1 MNDYYS
7 LGGVCTYSRRMA
19 ISETVSMF
27 DYSYFFMNINLTIN
41 VGPSFSFLQLKIPIY
56 IPRSGVS
63 LHRKQSQLH
72 LPLIGLLT
80 LRTPGSTCISNISFF
95 SLTAYTRNFPSFDVL
110 IVCDRIYGFIF
121 LRHSFTKFFCFF
133 LFLS

>member
-63 LHRKQSQLH
+63 
-72 LPLIGLLT
+72 
-80 LRTPGSTCISNISFF
+80 PGSTCISNISFF